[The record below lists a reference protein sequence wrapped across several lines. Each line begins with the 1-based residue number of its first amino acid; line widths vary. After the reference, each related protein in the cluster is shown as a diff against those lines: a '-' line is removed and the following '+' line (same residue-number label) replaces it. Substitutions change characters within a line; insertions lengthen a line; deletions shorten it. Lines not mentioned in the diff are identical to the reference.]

1 MKLFIYKTLIVTF
14 AAYFLIQF
22 TAGLKIREYETK
34 IENLI
39 YSKQAREQII
49 EKIKEEI
56 KTANEKDSLFTDEE
70 KKLLSNFINK
80 LQKELSIDRP

>member
-34 IENLI
+34 IQNLTP
-39 YSKQAREQII
+39 KV
-49 EKIKEEI
+49 KVK
-56 KTANEKDSLFTDEE
+56 
-70 KKLLSNFINK
+70 INK
-80 LQKELSIDRP
+80 FIF